1 MGIKAIIRA
10 INSFNFIPTKTF
22 NNVIDGMIKET
33 YDFLS
38 SLKCADT
45 NGDGMIS
52 IKEIQKV
59 IVPQNAKVLFRIS
72 CYYSDKNT
80 AQGLAA
86 PT

>member
-38 SLKCADT
+38 SLKCVDT
-45 NGDGMIS
+45 NNDGMIS
-52 IKEIQKV
+52 IKEMQKV
-59 IVPQNAKVLFRIS
+59 IVPFFKAFIKMV
-72 CYYSDKNT
+72 KNSSSGVWMC
-80 AQGLAA
+80 QSQKKH
-86 PT
+86 